1 MWTRQRRRSPYRH
14 LVLPVFTFC
23 VLAYFGHHAL
33 TGKYGLAS
41 KREYERRIEVLK
53 VELASL
59 EERRQQLDKRTAMLR
74 DGSLERDMI
83 DEQARRLLGVT
94 RANEIVILHGFQN

>member
-14 LVLPVFTFC
+14 LVLPILTSG
-23 VLAYFGHHAL
+23 VLAYFGHHAI
-33 TGKYGLAS
+33 TGSLGLAS
-41 KREYERRIEVLK
+41 SQQYEAEIAALQSELDALETKRAALERK
-53 VELASL
+53 
-59 EERRQQLDKRTAMLR
+59 TAMLR

-94 RANEIVILHGFQN
+94 RANEIVILN